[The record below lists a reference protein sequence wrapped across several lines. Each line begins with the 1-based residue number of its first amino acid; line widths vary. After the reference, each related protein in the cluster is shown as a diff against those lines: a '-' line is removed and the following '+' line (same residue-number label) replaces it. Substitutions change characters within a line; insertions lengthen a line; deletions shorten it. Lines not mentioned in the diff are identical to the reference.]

1 MDDARY
7 RIAPDTALRLTETLL
22 SPDERVAM
30 NLFSAI
36 LRAPEPLAWSD
47 GRQLLV
53 CRSDPRAPVWAWLR
67 PGADGDAQQ
76 LLACILS
83 GRIAACPAAQL
94 NVPSALGAL
103 VQLAA
108 ELAGCSVRAHMAL
121 RAYVCRRLIEPV
133 YCGACSAPTDADRP
147 AMASLLRQLV
157 EDGDHSS
164 IPQAEA
170 ERFAASFVGSPN
182 LFLWRDG
189 GAVCAMAMVAGRTE
203 RAARINTVVTDRA
216 RRGRGYAGMLVAQL
230 CKRLLERGAEP
241 MLYADAANPS
251 SCRAYEKI
259 GFTCVGTVTEYRT
272 HGKSS
277 R

>member
-7 RIAPDTALRLTETLL
+7 RIAPDAALRLSETLL
-22 SPDERVAM
+22 SPDEQVAM

-36 LRAPEPLAWSD
+36 LRAPEPLVWSD
-47 GRQLLV
+47 GQQFLI
-53 CRSDPRAPVWAWLR
+53 CRSDPAAPVWAWLR

-83 GRIAACPAAQL
+83 GRIAAGEAVQI
-94 NVPSALGAL
+94 NVPSALRPL
-103 VQLAA
+103 VALAA
-108 ELAGCSVRAHMAL
+108 ELAGRSVRAHMAL
-121 RAYVCRRLIEPV
+121 RAYVCRRVREPV
-133 YCGACSAPTDADRP
+133 FRGSLSAPTDADRP
-147 AMASLLRQLV
+147 AMAALLRYLV
-157 EDGDHSS
+157 EVGDHSS

-170 ERFAASFVGSPN
+170 ERFAASCVGSPN

-189 GAVCAMAMVAGRTE
+189 GAVCAMAMVAGHTE

-216 RRGRGYAGMLVAQL
+216 LRGRGYAGMLVAQL
-230 CKRLLERGAEP
+230 CAQLLARGTEP

-259 GFTCVGTVTEYRT
+259 GFTCVGMVTEYRT
-272 HGKSS
+272 AP
-277 R
+277 